1 MTRGAHLAVRAPA
14 WTLSRRE
21 ALAAATLAGMVAT
34 GAKLAFDA
42 AAMPS
47 RPLVFSLSSRG
58 FPGWLSG
65 PFHGLG
71 SHLTWTSF
79 YAEVLVLCA
88 LWVAALVLAD
98 SIRLRWA
105 MAAVV
110 ALHALLMLAPPI
122 GLSDAFN
129 YIAYGRLAVEHG
141 LNPYT
146 DTLVSVP
153 HDPVFAYATWPDWTN
168 PYGPLATLAFS
179 PLGLVGVPQA
189 LWMAKVVVA
198 AAGVGLAW
206 LVAACARELDRP
218 AGSAVV
224 LVALN
229 PVLLVYAVAGAHID
243 LLMMVLVVAGV
254 LAVVRSRER
263 AAGVAFAAGAAIKA
277 TGLLLLPFALAG
289 VRGRRRELLI
299 GAAAAAA
306 VLFGVGLMLWGPH
319 LLTGVAD
326 QRDAVSNRSLPG
338 ILSRAFGADG
348 PPAWLQAGAGTG
360 FVVAYVW
367 LLRAAWRGE
376 MDWLLAAGWA
386 TVAMLL
392 AVTWLM
398 PWYVVWL
405 LPFAAL
411 AGSRRLQ
418 WAAVALTLFVVLVRL
433 IPLG

>member
-1 MTRGAHLAVRAPA
+1 MQHGAPLAVRVPA
-14 WTLSRRE
+14 WALTRRE
-21 ALAAATLAGMVAT
+21 ALAAATLASMVAT

-71 SHLTWTSF
+71 SHLTWASF
-79 YAEVLVLCA
+79 YVEVLVLCA
-88 LWVAALVLAD
+88 LWVAALMLAD

-110 ALHALLMLAPPI
+110 ALHVLLMLAPPI

-153 HDPVFAYATWPDWTN
+153 HDPAFAYATWPDWTN
-168 PYGPLATLAFS
+168 PYGPLATLVFQ
-179 PLGLVGVPQA
+179 PLGLLAVPQA
-189 LWMAKVVVA
+189 LWLVKVA
-198 AAGVGLAW
+198 AAVCGVGLAW

-229 PVLLVYAVAGAHID
+229 PVLLVYGVAGAHID
-243 LLMMVLVVAGV
+243 LLLMLIVVAGV
-254 LAVVRSRER
+254 LAVLRSRER

-277 TGLLLLPFALAG
+277 TGLLFLPFILAG

-299 GAAAAAA
+299 GVGAAAA
-306 VLFGVGLMLWGPH
+306 VLFGVGLVLWGPH

-348 PPAWLQAGAGTG
+348 PPVWLQAAAVAG
-360 FVVAYVW
+360 FAVAYVW
-367 LLRAAWRGE
+367 LVRAAWRGE
-376 MDWLLAAGWA
+376 MHWLLAAGWA

-418 WAAVALTLFVVLVRL
+418 WASVALTLFVVLVRL

>member
-1 MTRGAHLAVRAPA
+1 MNRGAPLAVRAPA
-14 WTLSRRE
+14 WGLTRRE

-88 LWVAALVLAD
+88 LWVAALLLAD
-98 SIRLRWA
+98 SIRLHWA
-105 MAAVV
+105 MAAVL

-206 LVAACARELDRP
+206 LVAVCA
-218 AGSAVV
+218 
-224 LVALN
+224 
-229 PVLLVYAVAGAHID
+229 
-243 LLMMVLVVAGV
+243 
-254 LAVVRSRER
+254 
-263 AAGVAFAAGAAIKA
+263 
-277 TGLLLLPFALAG
+277 
-289 VRGRRRELLI
+289 
-299 GAAAAAA
+299 
-306 VLFGVGLMLWGPH
+306 
-319 LLTGVAD
+319 
-326 QRDAVSNRSLPG
+326 Q
-338 ILSRAFGADG
+338 
-348 PPAWLQAGAGTG
+348 
-360 FVVAYVW
+360 
-367 LLRAAWRGE
+367 
-376 MDWLLAAGWA
+376 
-386 TVAMLL
+386 
-392 AVTWLM
+392 
-398 PWYVVWL
+398 
-405 LPFAAL
+405 
-411 AGSRRLQ
+411 
-418 WAAVALTLFVVLVRL
+418 
-433 IPLG
+433 

>member
-1 MTRGAHLAVRAPA
+1 MTRGAPLAVRTSGWAL
-14 WTLSRRE
+14 TRRE

-42 AAMPS
+42 AAEPS

-71 SHLTWTSF
+71 AHLTWASF
-79 YAEVLVLCA
+79 YAEILVLCA

-110 ALHALLMLAPPI
+110 SLHLLLMLAPPI

-153 HDPVFAYATWPDWTN
+153 DDSVFVYATWPDWTN
-168 PYGPLATLAFS
+168 PYGPLATLAFH
-179 PLGLVGVPQA
+179 PLGLLGVPQA
-189 LWMAKVVVA
+189 LWLVKIA
-198 AAGVGLAW
+198 AATCGIGLAW
-206 LVAACARELDRP
+206 LVAVCARELRRP
-218 AGSAVV
+218 AGGAVV

-243 LLMMVLVVAGV
+243 LLLMVLVVAGV
-254 LAVVRSRER
+254 LALLRARER
-263 AAGVAFAAGAAIKA
+263 AAGAAIAAAAGVKA
-277 TGLLLLPFALAG
+277 TGALILPFALAG
-289 VRGRRRELLI
+289 ARGRRRDLWV
-299 GAAAAAA
+299 GAGVTAAALVA
-306 VLFGVGLMLWGPH
+306 LGLVLWGPH
-319 LLTGVAD
+319 LLAGVAD
-326 QRDAVSNRSLPG
+326 QRDVSSARSLPG
-338 ILSRAFGADG
+338 ILARAFGAHD
-348 PPAWLQAGAGTG
+348 PPVFLQAFAGASFAAAYAWL
-360 FVVAYVW
+360 V
-367 LLRAAWRGE
+367 RAAWRGE
-376 MDWLLAAGWA
+376 MDWLVAAGWA

-418 WAAVALTLFVVLVRL
+418 WASVALTLFVVLVRL

>member
-1 MTRGAHLAVRAPA
+1 
-14 WTLSRRE
+14 
-21 ALAAATLAGMVAT
+21 
-34 GAKLAFDA
+34 
-42 AAMPS
+42 
-47 RPLVFSLSSRG
+47 
-58 FPGWLSG
+58 
-65 PFHGLG
+65 
-71 SHLTWTSF
+71 
-79 YAEVLVLCA
+79 
-88 LWVAALVLAD
+88 
-98 SIRLRWA
+98 
-105 MAAVV
+105 
-110 ALHALLMLAPPI
+110 
-122 GLSDAFN
+122 
-129 YIAYGRLAVEHG
+129 
-141 LNPYT
+141 
-146 DTLVSVP
+146 
-153 HDPVFAYATWPDWTN
+153 
-168 PYGPLATLAFS
+168 LATLAFS

-189 LWMAKVVVA
+189 LWLVKVA
-198 AAGVGLAW
+198 AAASGVGLAW
-206 LVAACARELDRP
+206 LVAACARELGRP

-229 PVLLVYAVAGAHID
+229 PVLLVYAVAGAHVD
-243 LLMMVLVVAGV
+243 LLMMVLVMVGV
-254 LAVVRSRER
+254 LALLRARER
-263 AAGVAFAAGAAIKA
+263 AAGAAFAAGAAIKA
-277 TGLLLLPFALAG
+277 TGLLLFPFALAG

-306 VLFGVGLMLWGPH
+306 VLFGVGLVLWGPH

-348 PPAWLQAGAGTG
+348 PPAWLQAGAGAG